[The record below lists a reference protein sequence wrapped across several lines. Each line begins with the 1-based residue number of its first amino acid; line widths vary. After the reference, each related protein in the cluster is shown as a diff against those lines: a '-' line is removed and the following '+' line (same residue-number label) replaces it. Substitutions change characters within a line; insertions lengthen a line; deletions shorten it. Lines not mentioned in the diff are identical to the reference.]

1 MSLTTYKKPGA
12 IIAMFAIMA
21 TMFIFTADANAQQR
35 RKRSVW
41 QRHRTLITI
50 GGGTLAGAGVGGL
63 IGGRKGAL
71 IGAASGA
78 GASSIFEIVRHKRNR
93 NN

>member
-1 MSLTTYKKPGA
+1 MSLTMYKKPGA
-12 IIAMFAIMA
+12 IFAVFALLA
-21 TMFIFTADANAQQR
+21 TMFVFTADANAQQR
-35 RKRSVW
+35 RKRSGW

-63 IGGRKGAL
+63 IGGRKGAV
-71 IGAASGA
+71 IGAVSGA
-78 GASSIFEIVRHKRNR
+78 GASSVYEIARRKNR